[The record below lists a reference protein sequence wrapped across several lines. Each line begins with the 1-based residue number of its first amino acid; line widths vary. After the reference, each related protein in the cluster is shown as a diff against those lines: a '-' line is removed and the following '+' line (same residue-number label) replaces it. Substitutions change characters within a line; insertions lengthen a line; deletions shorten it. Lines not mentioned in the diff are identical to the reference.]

1 MKTFKIIIGIWIII
15 CFFLCLIYVVKDM
28 TNYAIFY
35 GVCCLFSQQT
45 FHNLNDD

>member
-1 MKTFKIIIGIWIII
+1 MKIFKIIIGIWIII

-35 GVCCLFSQQT
+35 GVSCLFFQQIY
-45 FHNLNDD
+45 LKLIDK